1 MTVYDYYP
9 LVLKA
14 LELISQGQVVTR
26 SCDQAGIAVATFE
39 AYVARDPNL
48 QQMRVEAERRGH
60 DALADAL
67 INIDNHRIHGH
78 SDPKMAKV
86 VSDNIKWFLSKK
98 DTKRFGDKVEV
109 THTLTADRA
118 IVDALN
124 AARARVTQIASPVVE
139 DAIFEVITPEDEEI
153 AALLL

>member
-1 MTVYDYYP
+1 MSVYDYYP

-26 SCDQAGIAVATFE
+26 SCDQAGIALATFE
-39 AYVARDPNL
+39 AYIARDPEL
-48 QQMRVEAERRGH
+48 QQLRAEAERRGH

-98 DTKRFGDKVEV
+98 DQKRFGDKVEV
-109 THTLTADRA
+109 SHTLTADRA

-124 AARARVTQIASPVVE
+124 AARTRVAQIASPVIE
-139 DAIFEVITPEDEEI
+139 DAIFEVVNEDDEI
-153 AALLL
+153 AALLR